1 MVELQGAERT
11 ENALPPFVC
20 NTIVINVTSKRSIYS
35 DRLGANME
43 GKHSNTSG
51 GCVFFDFRA
60 IARRFGGAMCA
71 RCGGEWERSCGG
83 ECEDDPLIGD
93 GERDG
98 CQGE

>member
-20 NTIVINVTSKRSIYS
+20 NTLLPQN
-35 DRLGANME
+35 DRFIQTG
-43 GKHSNTSG
+43 SG
-51 GCVFFDFRA
+51 QTWRESTQTQEAAVFFDFRA